1 MCDVKV
7 LMVGL
12 LLVMLVNCFV
22 YSDLH
27 IFLTKKKKWK
37 KSEVSFTTH
46 HNCVLSGTVMK

>member
-7 LMVGL
+7 LMVGF

-27 IFLTKKKKWK
+27 IFLTKKKMEKEW
-37 KSEVSFTTH
+37 S
-46 HNCVLSGTVMK
+46 

>member
-7 LMVGL
+7 LMVGF

-27 IFLTKKKKWK
+27 IFLTKKKWK